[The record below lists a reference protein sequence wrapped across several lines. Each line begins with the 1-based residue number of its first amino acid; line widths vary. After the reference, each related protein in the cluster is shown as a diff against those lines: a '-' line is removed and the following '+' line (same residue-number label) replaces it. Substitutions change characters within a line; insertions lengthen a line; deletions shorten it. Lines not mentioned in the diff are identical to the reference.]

1 MANIF
6 INSYKLAHSFARAEP
21 FIYQI
26 GDHCYCLGASICR
39 EASNAEKEQYSTI
52 LEIYKQQLEKKDLPA
67 INKQL
72 LDAYRILL
80 ENMGYHF
87 DGEKYE
93 STYDDIGKL
102 FIQFEDEAE
111 ILGSLVE
118 QRKAF
123 IEIISIIKK
132 TELYELVEEKAW
144 T

>member
-1 MANIF
+1 MADIS

-26 GDHCYCLGASICR
+26 GDRCYCLGASICR
-39 EASNAEKEQYSTI
+39 EASKTEKEQYYAI
-52 LEIYKQQLEKKDLPA
+52 LEIYHQQLEKKDFRA
-67 INKQL
+67 IKKPL
-72 LDAYRILL
+72 LDAYRVLL

-87 DGEKYE
+87 DGEKYK

-102 FIQFEDEAE
+102 FIQFEDEAK
-111 ILGSLVE
+111 IFDSLVE

-132 TELYELVEEKAW
+132 TELYELVEEKA
-144 T
+144 